1 MGRRKRHDA
10 QRGRRRSPQ
19 QQLRESLHAGGY
31 PSPCR
36 GRRPGPVYEKE
47 YVQFQMPA
55 AATVQTKVQTP
66 RTPRYSHQWIDPVAE
81 ASPLLTRKDLLNL
94 SAHSISP
101 LIRHTPP
108 KRYSEQWLE
117 SETPLS
123 QKESVVD
130 GHGWVWDDTAG
141 WIWANATGIPQS
153 SKAIHL
159 IYFLWFVLGILS
171 AVQAPPNRL
180 LCSRACRLADRL
192 VRVASTLVR
201 DREGR
206 CPHDW
211 DSFDR
216 VLRPPVL
223 LHLHFPCAHARSAFH
238 HSAV

>member
-1 MGRRKRHDA
+1 MAR
-10 QRGRRRSPQ
+10 
-19 QQLRESLHAGGY
+19 
-31 PSPCR
+31 
-36 GRRPGPVYEKE
+36 
-47 YVQFQMPA
+47 PA
-55 AATVQTKVQTP
+55 AASTATVQTKVQTP

-81 ASPLLTRKDLLNL
+81 ASPLVTPTRKDLLSMNL

-130 GHGWVWDDTAG
+130 GHGWVWDDTEG
-141 WIWANATGIPQS
+141 WVWANATGIPQS
-153 SKAIHL
+153 SKATHL

-180 LCSRACRLADRL
+180 LSSRACRLADRL

-211 DSFDR
+211 DSVDR

-223 LHLHFPCAHARSAFH
+223 LHLHFPCAHARSALH